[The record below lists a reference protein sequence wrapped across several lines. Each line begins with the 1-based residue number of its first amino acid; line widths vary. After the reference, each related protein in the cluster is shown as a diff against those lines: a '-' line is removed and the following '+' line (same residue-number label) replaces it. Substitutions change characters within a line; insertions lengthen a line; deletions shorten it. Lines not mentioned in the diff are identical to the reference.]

1 MMKMWNRVRIVSV
14 AAMLLLPCA
23 VVGGV
28 EASSD
33 EVALPLDLA
42 IEDTQSVVE
51 AVSESIP
58 QEVTE
63 LDLAIIAEKNAAVAE
78 VNEEPVAVA
87 AEVEAVAV
95 AEEPVAV
102 AAEVEA
108 PVVAEEPVAVAAEVE
123 AVAVAEEPVA
133 VAAEVE
139 AVAVAEEPVAVA
151 AEVEAPVVA
160 EEPVAVAAEVE
171 APVVDENPVEV
182 AAEEDVAAVVATDV
196 VAERDAAVAARDAAR
211 ERIATLEAELI
222 EARAQRDAIRAA
234 DVAEISR
241 LENAL
246 ASAKAANAEE
256 RFALAYNLGNIYKAA
271 RQYPRA
277 ETEFLKAMEMNPDDA
292 ALHYNLGIL
301 YDDNLENGQKARQH
315 YERFLELAPND
326 PDAPNVVKWL
336 KELD

>member
-1 MMKMWNRVRIVSV
+1 
-14 AAMLLLPCA
+14 
-23 VVGGV
+23 
-28 EASSD
+28 
-33 EVALPLDLA
+33 
-42 IEDTQSVVE
+42 
-51 AVSESIP
+51 
-58 QEVTE
+58 
-63 LDLAIIAEKNAAVAE
+63 
-78 VNEEPVAVA
+78 
-87 AEVEAVAV
+87 
-95 AEEPVAV
+95 
-102 AAEVEA
+102 
-108 PVVAEEPVAVAAEVE
+108 
-123 AVAVAEEPVA
+123 VA

>member
-78 VNEEPVAVA
+78 VN
-87 AEVEAVAV
+87 
-95 AEEPVAV
+95 
-102 AAEVEA
+102 
-108 PVVAEEPVAVAAEVE
+108 
-123 AVAVAEEPVA
+123 EEPVA